1 MADAET
7 SLFIRLYTDADV
19 HGKLARLVRQR
30 GFDAVSAYEVGN
42 GGLDDPE
49 QLAYAASQRRAI
61 VTCNIKHFAPLFDE
75 YWQASQEHYGIIV
88 SAQLPIG
95 EMLRRVLLLLNSV
108 SVDEMRNNYK
118 NLAEFAE
125 REEK

>member
-7 SLFIRLYTDADV
+7 SLFVKLYTDADV
-19 HGKLARLVRQR
+19 HGKLARLVRQH

-49 QLAYAASQRRAI
+49 QLAYAVSQRRAI
-61 VTCNIKHFAPLFDE
+61 VTCNIRHFAPLFDA
-75 YWQASQEHYGIIV
+75 YWQAGQEHYGIIV

-108 SVDEMRNNYK
+108 SADEMRNNYK
-118 NLAEFAE
+118 NLAEFAQ
-125 REEK
+125 RGEK